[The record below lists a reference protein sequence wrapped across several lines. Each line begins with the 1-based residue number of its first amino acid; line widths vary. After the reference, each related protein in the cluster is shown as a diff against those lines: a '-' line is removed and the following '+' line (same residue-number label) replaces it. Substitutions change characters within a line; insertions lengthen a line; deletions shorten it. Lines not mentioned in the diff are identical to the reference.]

1 VNFNVKEF
9 WQKWLEAD
17 SVERINI
24 LKPIAE
30 KLMEAAK
37 VDIHID
43 SFTSMLNSYF
53 EDLAETLQ
61 QLCCNEY
68 STCSAYIPHSPTKQG
83 EKLEFRRLPKANG

>member
-1 VNFNVKEF
+1 VNFNIKEF
-9 WQKWLEAD
+9 WRKWLEAD
-17 SVERINI
+17 SIGRINI

-61 QLCCNEY
+61 E
-68 STCSAYIPHSPTKQG
+68 G
-83 EKLEFRRLPKANG
+83 EVYEPRRLPKAN